1 MKILV
6 IEPER
11 KPEVREIDGE
21 LETMQGIVGGLIQAT
36 YPFGDTVALIVNDEG
51 KILGLPMNRG
61 LRDENGRLYDIICGT
76 FFICGLGEENFAS
89 LTDEQIQKY
98 KKVFAVPEL
107 FVNLNGRLAILPM
120 EQRHGQ
126 V

>member
-6 IEPER
+6 VEPER
-11 KPEVREIDGE
+11 KPEIRVIDGE

-36 YPFGDTVALIVNDEG
+36 YPFDDAVALVVNDEG

-61 LRDENGRLYDIICGT
+61 LRDENGQLYDIICGT
-76 FFICGLGEENFAS
+76 FFICGRGEENFTS

-98 KKVFAVPEL
+98 KEIFNLPEIFVKVD
-107 FVNLNGRLAILPM
+107 GGLAILPM
-120 EQRHGQ
+120 E
-126 V
+126 